1 MSEKRSTIVTTGK
14 VRLSYEHL
22 IAPAAINDGDDPKYS
37 ASFIISKKDT
47 KTIQLIEKA
56 VQDAIKQG
64 ITSKW
69 GGKKPGKL
77 KLPLRDGDDERPD
90 DEAYKDAYF
99 INANCTTKYP
109 PFIVDANK
117 RPITNE
123 TEIYSGC
130 YGLGVVSFYPFDV
143 NGNRGVACGLL
154 GFVKTNNG
162 EPLASRISVDD
173 ALEGVDL
180 SAYADDDDDLFD

>member
-37 ASFIISKKDT
+37 ASFIIS
-47 KTIQLIEKA
+47 EKA

-64 ITSKW
+64 ITSNW

-130 YGLGVVSFYPFDV
+130 YGLGVVSFYPFDS
-143 NGNRGVACGLL
+143 NGNRGIACGLL
-154 GFVKTNNG
+154 GFVKTGNG

-180 SAYADDDDDLFD
+180 SAYVDDDDDLFD

>member
-22 IAPAAINDGDDPKYS
+22 IAPAAINGGDDPKYS

-47 KTIQLIEKA
+47 ETIQTIEKA

-69 GGKKPGKL
+69 GGKKPSKL

-99 INANCTTKYP
+99 INANCTMQYP
-109 PFIVDANK
+109 PFIIDAYK

-154 GFVKTNNG
+154 GFVKTNDG
-162 EPLASRISVDD
+162 EHLASRISVDD

-180 SAYADDDDDLFD
+180 STYVDDDDDLFD

>member
-180 SAYADDDDDLFD
+180 SAYADDDDLFD